1 MFLGPNKKYIA
12 LMLADNCLKI
22 IPLVRNIHTKVQLSA
37 AFNVRIMHPEISQ
50 VIPIHNSKTQ
60 DQHIG
65 LFLMQKKYGPRGEVQ
80 GQPKY
85 QLLKY
90 KLDIAE
96 QELVEIQGSKDAK
109 IEFVSDQINHIEP
122 LPFGGFLAF
131 DLEFVYL
138 YGEGSST
145 CVDARKLRRSLVVSA
160 LTKVDEY
167 DPTTGATT
175 EGKDFLRYLMGT
187 EAGEV
192 YMVAFHLEV
201 LRELTKGGTRSLS

>member
-175 EGKDFLRYLMGT
+175 
-187 EAGEV
+187 
-192 YMVAFHLEV
+192 
-201 LRELTKGGTRSLS
+201 